1 MIPRRLFLLSLALW
15 LAPIVL
21 RAADPET
28 ASPGA
33 TAPGGHRAGA
43 GGRMNPADRLKTMKE
58 KLSLTDEQAEKIKA
72 IFHKNR
78 EKLTGVKDLKPEE
91 RRAKMREAFKSEM
104 EEVAAV
110 LTPAQKEKWKEEMK
124 KHRSEGSRK
133 AGRRAGAAAAKA

>member
-1 MIPRRLFLLSLALW
+1 MINRRLFFLSLAL
-15 LAPIVL
+15 LFAPVAL

-43 GGRMNPADRLKTMKE
+43 GGRMNPADRLKNMKE
-58 KLSLTDEQAEKIKA
+58 KLGLSDEQTEKIKA

-78 EKLTGVKDLKPEE
+78 EKMTGLKDLKSEE

-104 EEVAAV
+104 EEVAAI
-110 LTPAQKEKWKEEMK
+110 LTPEQKAKWKEEMG
-124 KHRSEGSRK
+124 KHRSEGGGK
-133 AGRRAGAAAAKA
+133 PGRPGGAQKKV